1 MNTDTLIRALETE
14 LKGYI
19 RRGLNERANLVR
31 QELIRLGCPM
41 DTPSAVDVPS
51 ESDST
56 TTTPATRVRK
66 APEPPKSEPVTKAP
80 ENKKRSK

>member
-1 MNTDTLIRALETE
+1 MNKETLIRALETE
-14 LKGYI
+14 LTGYI
-19 RRGLNERANLVR
+19 RRGLTDRANLVR

-56 TTTPATRVRK
+56 STKPTTRVRK
-66 APEPPKSEPVTKAP
+66 APEPPKPEPVTKAP
-80 ENKKRSK
+80 EKKKRS

>member
-1 MNTDTLIRALETE
+1 MNTETLIRALETE
-14 LKGYI
+14 LTGYI
-19 RRGLNERANLVR
+19 RRGLTERANLVR

-56 TTTPATRVRK
+56 PTKPATRVRK
-66 APEPPKSEPVTKAP
+66 APEPSKPEPVAKAP
-80 ENKKRSK
+80 EKKKRT